1 MATSVKVDDRTKDL
15 LERLQAEIRLETGER
30 VTQQE
35 LLRRITEHGFES
47 RDELVDSFRDDWD
60 GLSEAETERWLSGT
74 ISSGKETD
82 ENDIDEILYG

>member
-47 RDELVDSFRDDWD
+47 RDELVASFRDEWD
-60 GLSEAETERWLSGT
+60 GLTEAETEQWLSGT
-74 ISSGKETD
+74 ISSGTETD
-82 ENDIDEILYG
+82 EDDIDEILYG